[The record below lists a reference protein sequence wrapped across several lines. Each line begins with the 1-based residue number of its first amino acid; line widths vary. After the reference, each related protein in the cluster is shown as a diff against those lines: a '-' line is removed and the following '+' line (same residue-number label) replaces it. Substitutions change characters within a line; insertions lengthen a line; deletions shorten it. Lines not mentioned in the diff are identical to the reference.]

1 MGSVEGEKKCF
12 VMICN
17 DKTEGICIREK
28 IMGTVKTREEYLEG
42 IEEGTE
48 GLLWNYNSEELIGIF
63 RAREKPRD
71 RSNEPDPWRG
81 TGKQPYPIQFRV
93 SLRIP
98 TQRMNSSLNLRCIK
112 RKH

>member
-48 GLLWNYNSEELIGIF
+48 GLLWNYNSEVFLGLAKSPGIGVTSLI
-63 RAREKPRD
+63 
-71 RSNEPDPWRG
+71 RG
-81 TGKQPYPIQFRV
+81 GAQEN
-93 SLRIP
+93 SLILY
-98 TQRMNSSLNLRCIK
+98 SLG
-112 RKH
+112 